1 MDSLAQDL
9 DSGCYWVEKD
19 LVNEAAAK
27 GDMLAQGIRGF
38 FSQLL
43 QGDYSSL
50 EEPLPLSRTL

>member
-19 LVNEAAAK
+19 IVNEAAAK

-38 FSQLL
+38 FAQLL

-50 EEPLPLSRTL
+50 EEPPAPL